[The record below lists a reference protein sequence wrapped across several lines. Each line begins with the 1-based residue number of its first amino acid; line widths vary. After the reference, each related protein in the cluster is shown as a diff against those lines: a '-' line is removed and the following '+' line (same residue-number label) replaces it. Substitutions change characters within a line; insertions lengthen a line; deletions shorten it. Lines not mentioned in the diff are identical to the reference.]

1 MRILQEQVKKT
12 FCYQKLFWPF
22 TVRTNCSSILK
33 IFTNSRS
40 SASSFKKLSWSL
52 EQFFLTVGQN
62 NFGNK
67 ISMFIKKLFYPIL
80 INQATHNK
88 HSVQVFIFRS
98 KRISSINF
106 AERGF
111 CDSKIQISH
120 FFLLLLLFFQ
130 LMSKKI
136 LRPWNVVI
144 LILTLQCSYFQAPAH
159 FHKFEI

>member
-1 MRILQEQVKKT
+1 MYVHI
-12 FCYQKLFWPF
+12 
-22 TVRTNCSSILK
+22 
-33 IFTNSRS
+33 
-40 SASSFKKLSWSL
+40 
-52 EQFFLTVGQN
+52 
-62 NFGNK
+62 
-67 ISMFIKKLFYPIL
+67 MFIKKLFYPIL

-144 LILTLQCSYFQAPAH
+144 LILTLQCSYFQAPA
-159 FHKFEI
+159 FLQIWNIVLLFIDWFLEIAAVSKI